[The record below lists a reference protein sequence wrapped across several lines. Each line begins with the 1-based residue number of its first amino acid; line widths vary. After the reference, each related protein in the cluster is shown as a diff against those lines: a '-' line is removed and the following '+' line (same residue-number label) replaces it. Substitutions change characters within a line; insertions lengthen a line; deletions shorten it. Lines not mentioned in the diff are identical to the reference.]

1 MWDILYSFVLLRVM
15 PRTKALIG
23 EKTVATMNSSQS
35 GSSDDSY
42 LYVSSLD
49 DASGELIFV
58 RVASL

>member
-1 MWDILYSFVLLRVM
+1 M